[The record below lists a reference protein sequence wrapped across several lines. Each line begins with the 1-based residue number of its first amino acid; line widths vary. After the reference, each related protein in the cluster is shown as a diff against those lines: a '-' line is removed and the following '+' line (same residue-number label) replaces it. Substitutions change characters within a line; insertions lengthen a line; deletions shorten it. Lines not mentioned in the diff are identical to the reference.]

1 MRGAVKEITYF
12 IHIPQQACILIQDFL
27 LEIGDERV
35 GGAEKGIFGCG
46 VGVRWRVCRGR
57 CSS

>member
-1 MRGAVKEITYF
+1 MGAVRKITYL
-12 IHIPQQACILIQDFL
+12 IYIPQQACILIQDFL
-27 LEIGDERV
+27 FEIGDERV

-46 VGVRWRVCRGR
+46 VCVRWRVCLGR